1 MIYHSLFAVALAALF
16 CMLSLLDRE
25 DSEDES
31 SIDQP

>member
-1 MIYHSLFAVALAALF
+1 MIYHSLFAVALAVLF

-31 SIDQP
+31 SAGRP